1 MNEVFKRILTTI
13 FAELFASVFPR
24 QLAQVRPAGTT
35 AVNGWSPDFF
45 GQFEVTLIHC
55 ANVSGAAIDISL
67 YHDIDGTTYD
77 ETTALVFEHSI
88 PAGGVFQLES
98 SLVGYAAAENFG
110 VQCSVADGVT
120 FTFYGILRGEVFKA
134 A

>member
-13 FAELFASVFPR
+13 FRELFASVFPR

-45 GQFEVTLIHC
+45 GQYEVNLIHC
-55 ANVSGAAIDISL
+55 ANVSGAAINISL
-67 YHDIDGTTYD
+67 FHDIDGTTYD
-77 ETTALVFEHSI
+77 EDTALVWVHEI

-98 SLVGYAAAENFG
+98 NLVGYSTAENFG

-120 FTFYGILRGEVFKA
+120 FTFYGTLRGEVFKA
-134 A
+134 

>member
-13 FAELFASVFPR
+13 FKELFASVFPR
-24 QLAQVRPAGTT
+24 QLAQVRPAGTA

-55 ANVSGAAIDISL
+55 ANVSGASIDISL
-67 YHDIDGTTYD
+67 FHDVDGTTYD
-77 ETTALVFEHSI
+77 QDSALVYVHTI

-98 SLVGYAAAENFG
+98 SLVGYSTDENFG
-110 VQCSVADGVT
+110 VQCSVANGVT
-120 FTFYGILRGEVFKA
+120 FTFYGVLRGEVFTA
-134 A
+134 